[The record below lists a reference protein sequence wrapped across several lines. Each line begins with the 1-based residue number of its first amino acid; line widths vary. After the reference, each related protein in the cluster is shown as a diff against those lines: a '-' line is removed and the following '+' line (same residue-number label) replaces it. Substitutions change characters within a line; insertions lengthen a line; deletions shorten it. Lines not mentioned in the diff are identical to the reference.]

1 MVIFNALSIEF
12 IELDSY
18 KSLFLYLR
26 KPYQIDET

>member
-1 MVIFNALSIEF
+1 MLYNNHLKIEI

-26 KPYQIDET
+26 KPYQIDGS